1 MKYSINPLYSQEAIR
16 KKVKELAQKINY
28 DYKDSEKVICICLL
42 KGSYIFFA
50 DIVRELSLKNLQIDF
65 LRVSSYG
72 SGMQSSQEII
82 IKKDIELDIK
92 GADVILFDDIVDT
105 GLTLEKIFNL
115 LKEKSPKSI
124 TGCALLN
131 KPSRRIVH
139 QDVKYLG
146 FEIPNTFVVGYG
158 IDYNENHRELAY
170 IGQVFIE
177 EE

>member
-1 MKYSINPLYSQEAIR
+1 MKYSISPLYSQDAIQA
-16 KKVKELAQKINY
+16 KVKELAKTINN

-50 DIVRELSLKNLQIDF
+50 DIVRELTLKNLQIDF

-72 SGMQSSQEII
+72 SGMESSQEII

-92 GADVILFDDIVDT
+92 GADVILFDDIIDT
-105 GLTLEKIFNL
+105 GLTLEKIFRL
-115 LKEKSPKSI
+115 LAEKKPNSI
-124 TGCALLN
+124 AGCVLLN

-139 QDVKYLG
+139 QDVRYLG

-158 IDYNENHRELAY
+158 IDYNENHRELPY
-170 IGQVFIE
+170 IGQVLIE
-177 EE
+177 EK